1 MISYLATRV
10 TPLPFRDLRGLYKSD
25 YSLFVYPGSAVWD
38 TFRYGSQLR
47 QDIFKAKLE
56 PYEDE
61 YVTYKDRPSQIARL
75 MQDTKNAMFS
85 EYYTLAVFDE
95 YINCKFIQIPGKYD
109 PKDYA
114 IGYQQNS
121 VYAELLDYWI
131 NRLIEIGV
139 LDSLKTAY
147 RKDGQECPS
156 LRWLHTYSISVKNVH
171 IYMKLLLFSEEN
183 L

>member
-1 MISYLATRV
+1 MLISYLATRV
-10 TPLPFRDLRGLYKSD
+10 TPLPFRDLKGLLDSD

-56 PYEDE
+56 PYEEE

-85 EYYTLAVFDE
+85 EFYTLAVFDE
-95 YINCKFIQIPGKYD
+95 YIDCKFIQIPGKYD

-114 IGYQQNS
+114 IGYKQNS
-121 VYAELLDYWI
+121 AYAELLDYWI
-131 NRLIEIGV
+131 NRMIEIGV
-139 LDSLKTAY
+139 LDSLKAKY
-147 RKDGQECPS
+147 RKDGQECAS
-156 LRWLHTYSISVKNVH
+156 LR
-171 IYMKLLLFSEEN
+171 
-183 L
+183 